1 MFKIKKDVD
10 KYYSQIYLE
19 QRLSREKKNGNE
31 ESSIKGNLLIPHS
44 DKNEMSLHHFTK
56 LLMNYFLYIIHKNK
70 TCLEIHHKKSWHV
83 SFLLKL

>member
-44 DKNEMSLHHFTK
+44 DKNDD
-56 LLMNYFLYIIHKNK
+56 
-70 TCLEIHHKKSWHV
+70 
-83 SFLLKL
+83 